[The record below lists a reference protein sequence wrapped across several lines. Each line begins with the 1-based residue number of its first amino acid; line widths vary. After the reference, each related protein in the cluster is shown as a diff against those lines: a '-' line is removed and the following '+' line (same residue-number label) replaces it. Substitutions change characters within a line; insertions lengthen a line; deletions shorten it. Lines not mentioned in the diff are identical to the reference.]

1 MVVITK
7 SAMKTRCRG
16 EIPLFCVIAVI
27 LCLGTM
33 QSFLML
39 NQDYILDS
47 PEALDSP
54 LFHIKV
60 GKKLKQEPEKKPEQ
74 EPETLPKLSFPKS
87 NEDHFRNPSVN
98 IGKKVYM
105 YHHTFR
111 APDGTEGSVILDML
125 LGHAYAFH
133 QGGIYGGS
141 CGEGNDVGREPENS
155 LIRAIGLQDFLQFEC
170 PRDFETKDRK
180 KVVAGKSYIQD
191 GTRAFTPEYMDR
203 LKSVIRYPKKQE
215 SQKKTNLI
223 VVHIRRGKK
232 ITPCRKKLY
241 KDFEPYL
248 PNKHYQLLINKYLKD
263 GYENKVII
271 YSQSSSYEKFDEF
284 REKGYEL
291 HIDEDIADVWKSVL
305 ISDVFIMSRS
315 SFSFVPAMVAS
326 ASTKVVYTPFWE
338 QPIRGW
344 DIVRKDILAQSD
356 VEFKRLKST
365 CKK

>member
-1 MVVITK
+1 
-7 SAMKTRCRG
+7 
-16 EIPLFCVIAVI
+16 
-27 LCLGTM
+27 
-33 QSFLML
+33 ML

-60 GKKLKQEPEKKPEQ
+60 EKKLKQEAEKKPEPK
-74 EPETLPKLSFPKS
+74 PEKLPKLSFPKS

-98 IGKKVYM
+98 LGKKVYM

-125 LGHAYAFH
+125 QGHVYAFH

-141 CGEGNDVGREPENS
+141 CGEGNDVGRVSENS

-232 ITPCRKKLY
+232 ITPCRRKLY
-241 KDFEPYL
+241 NDFEPYL
-248 PNKHYQLLINKYLKD
+248 PNKHYQVSVEAYFYKNMNDKCSCILSIKRMN
-263 GYENKVII
+263 NN
-271 YSQSSSYEKFDEF
+271 
-284 REKGYEL
+284 
-291 HIDEDIADVWKSVL
+291 IASFHVFLTGDNTTYFFL
-305 ISDVFIMSRS
+305 ISIFISGETATHQQIFEGWSR
-315 SFSFVPAMVAS
+315 
-326 ASTKVVYTPFWE
+326 K
-338 QPIRGW
+338 
-344 DIVRKDILAQSD
+344 QSD
-356 VEFKRLKST
+356 HLHSVIVL
-365 CKK
+365 

>member
-1 MVVITK
+1 
-7 SAMKTRCRG
+7 
-16 EIPLFCVIAVI
+16 
-27 LCLGTM
+27 
-33 QSFLML
+33 ML

-248 PNKHYQLLINKYLKD
+248 PNKHYQASVEAYFYKNMNDKCRCILSIERMNNNITSFQFFLTGDNTTYFFLISSFTSGETATHQQIFERWLRKQSNHLFS
-263 GYENKVII
+263 VII
-271 YSQSSSYEKFDEF
+271 L
-284 REKGYEL
+284 RE
-291 HIDEDIADVWKSVL
+291 
-305 ISDVFIMSRS
+305 
-315 SFSFVPAMVAS
+315 
-326 ASTKVVYTPFWE
+326 
-338 QPIRGW
+338 
-344 DIVRKDILAQSD
+344 VRRIPR
-356 VEFKRLKST
+356 KRLRAPY
-365 CKK
+365 